1 MTELLHFFDLQRD
14 PFPDTVDPDT
24 FYPSEQHELALV
36 KLLTG
41 IRQHRAIMLLWGA
54 SGTGKTT
61 LSRLLVRQLETE
73 PCTPLMLSATPQMTM
88 GALLDQL
95 CRRLGAPTDRQVR
108 NREKLHWLEA
118 HITTSAGQRQRH
130 LVCIVDEAHFLRP
143 ECLHL
148 IRSLSNWEADGGK
161 LLTIIFIAE
170 PAFLRRLE
178 HPSHASIRS
187 RISLMIQ
194 LPALPEADTEQLIKY
209 RLLVAGG
216 KSGVFSAD
224 CFSLIHAASAGN
236 PRLINKIA
244 ANALLESYCRGLN
257 QVTSDLVRQAIA
269 EC

>member
-1 MTELLHFFDLQRD
+1 MTDLLHFFSFQRD
-14 PFPDTVDPDT
+14 PFPDAVDPDS

-36 KLLTG
+36 KLLSG
-41 IRQHRAIMLLWGA
+41 IRQHRAVMLLWGV

-61 LSRLLVRQLETE
+61 LSRLLVRQLETD
-73 PCTPLMLSATPQMTM
+73 PCTTLTLPATPQMTM

-95 CRRLGAPTDRQVR
+95 CRRLSGPAGRQAR
-108 NREKLHWLEA
+108 TREKLNWLEA
-118 HITTSAGQRQRH
+118 HISAARPHRH
-130 LVCIVDEAHFLRP
+130 LVCIVDEAHFLRS

-161 LLTIIFIAE
+161 LVTILFVAE

-178 HPSHASIRS
+178 HPSHAAIRS
-187 RISLMIQ
+187 RISLNIQ
-194 LPALPEADTEQLIKY
+194 LPLLPPADTEQLIKY

-216 KSGVFSAD
+216 ESRVFAAD
-224 CFSLIHAASAGN
+224 CFSLIHEASAGN

-244 ANALLESYCRGLN
+244 ANALLESYCRGRN
-257 QVTSDLVRQAIA
+257 RVTSDQVRRAIA